1 MAREVELVEEV
12 EILSGN
18 EAIAR
23 GAWEAGIK
31 LASAYPGTP
40 STEILEELAKYD
52 DVYSEWSPNEKV
64 AMEVGI
70 GASMAGARALV
81 CMKHVGLNVAADPFF
96 SAAYVGVEGGLVVVS
111 ADDPGMHSSQ
121 DEQDNRNFAKFARV
135 PLLEPSD
142 SAEAKDFL
150 IAAFE
155 LSERFDTPVLFRT
168 TTRTSHSK
176 STVTLGE
183 RKAPEPIVKLTRNF
197 PKYTMLPANA
207 VARHPIIEQR
217 VRDLAEYAE
226 TCPFNRIE
234 MGDPRVGIITSGAVY
249 GYAREA
255 FPEAS
260 YLKLGLTY
268 PLPAKLIAEF
278 RSKVEKLYVLEELDP
293 FLEELIRLMGVQI
306 DGGKELNSLL
316 GEIDPGMIARGL
328 SAAGVPG
335 VNPDL
340 LAVPRPGVAGLP
352 SRPPTLCPGCSHRGI
367 MTVLKKLR
375 VFVSGDIGCYT
386 LGALP
391 PFNAVHASTCMGA
404 SISMAQGMSKVMDP
418 LAEGVAPDLRN
429 KPVAIIGDSTF
440 FHSGVTSLMD
450 VAYNG
455 GNTLNIIVDN
465 STTAMTG
472 GQQNP
477 GTGKTLLGEPSATV
491 DIPAL
496 CRALGIKR
504 VTTVDPYD
512 LAEVERVLREELAAD
527 EASVVIAKAPCIL
540 EYKIRR
546 PIYRVDADLCIGCKR
561 CLQAG
566 CMALNLVVDAAGD
579 NKVEINPDQCN
590 GCGICSQ
597 LCKEDAITR
606 PAPVSPGAAGPD
618 RSSKGKEAR

>member
-1 MAREVELVEEV
+1 MTPEVESVEKA

-23 GAWEAGIK
+23 GAWEAGVK
-31 LASAYPGTP
+31 LAAAYPGTP

-52 DVYSEWSPNEKV
+52 GVYSEWSPNEKV

-70 GASMAGARALV
+70 GASLAGARALV

-96 SAAYVGVEGGLVVVS
+96 SASYVGVNGGLVVVS

-176 STVTLGE
+176 SIVKLGV
-183 RKAPEPIVKLTRNF
+183 RVATEPVVKLTRDF
-197 PKYTMLPANA
+197 RKHTMLPANA
-207 VARHPIIEQR
+207 IARHPVVEQR
-217 VRDLAEYAE
+217 VLDLADYSE

-234 MGDPRVGIITSGAVY
+234 MGDPRVGIITSGSAY
-249 GYAREA
+249 GYSREA

-268 PLPAKLIAEF
+268 PLPARLIADF
-278 RSKVEKLYVLEELDP
+278 RSKVEKLYVVEELDP
-293 FLEELIRLMGVQI
+293 FLEESIRLMGVKI

-316 GEIDPGMIARGL
+316 GELDPGIIARNL
-328 SAAGVPG
+328 AAVGVPG
-335 VNPDL
+335 VAPDL
-340 LAVPRPGVAGLP
+340 LVASRPAVADLPR
-352 SRPPTLCPGCSHRGI
+352 RPPTLCPGCSHRGI
-367 MTVLKKLR
+367 FVVLKKMR
-375 VFVSGDIGCYT
+375 VFVSGDIGCYA

-391 PFNAVHASTCMGA
+391 PFNSLHASTCMGA
-404 SISMAQGMSKVMDP
+404 SISMAHGMGKVMDP
-418 LAEGVAPDLRN
+418 PAGGQVPDIRN
-429 KPVAIIGDSTF
+429 TPVAIIGDSTF

-455 GNTLNIIVDN
+455 GKTLNIIVDN

-477 GTGKTLLGEPSATV
+477 GTGHTLLGEPSRTV
-491 DIPAL
+491 DIPGL

-504 VTTVDPYD
+504 VTTIDPYD
-512 LAEVERVLREELAAD
+512 LDEVERVLREELGAD

-546 PIYRVDADLCIGCKR
+546 PFYRVDAALCIGCKR

-566 CMALNLVVDAAGD
+566 CGALNLVIDAEGER
-579 NKVEINPDQCN
+579 KVEIDPDICN

-597 LCKEDAITR
+597 LCEEDAIA
-606 PAPVSPGAAGPD
+606 PAGTPSTGRGA
-618 RSSKGKEAR
+618 